1 MNATFIANS
10 TAIQDLFKRV
20 GAQFTNMF
28 RRKAFLHWYTSTYLC
43 NLQRSYNLDEGME
56 DMEFTE
62 AESNINDL
70 VQEYQQYGE
79 ALANE
84 EGEGGYEDDYDG
96 YGAEGEGME
105 AHEEPLGA

>member
-1 MNATFIANS
+1 
-10 TAIQDLFKRV
+10 
-20 GAQFTNMF
+20 
-28 RRKAFLHWYTSTYLC
+28 
-43 NLQRSYNLDEGME
+43 ME

-79 ALANE
+79 ALADEE
-84 EGEGGYEDDYDG
+84 EGEYEDEYG
-96 YGAEGEGME
+96 AYGAEAEGGD

>member
-1 MNATFIANS
+1 
-10 TAIQDLFKRV
+10 
-20 GAQFTNMF
+20 
-28 RRKAFLHWYTSTYLC
+28 
-43 NLQRSYNLDEGME
+43 ME

-84 EGEGGYEDDYDG
+84 EEYEDE
-96 YGAEGEGME
+96 YGAYSAENEGMD
-105 AHEEPLGA
+105 ANEEPLGA

>member
-1 MNATFIANS
+1 
-10 TAIQDLFKRV
+10 
-20 GAQFTNMF
+20 
-28 RRKAFLHWYTSTYLC
+28 
-43 NLQRSYNLDEGME
+43 ME

-84 EGEGGYEDDYDG
+84 EEEYEEEYAG
-96 YGAEGEGME
+96 YGAETEGLE
-105 AHEEPLGA
+105 ATEEPLTA